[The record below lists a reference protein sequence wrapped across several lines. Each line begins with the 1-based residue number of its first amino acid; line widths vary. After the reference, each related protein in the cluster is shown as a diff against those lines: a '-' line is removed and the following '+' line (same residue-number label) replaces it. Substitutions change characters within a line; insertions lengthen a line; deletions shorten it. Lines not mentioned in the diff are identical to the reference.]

1 MSLAS
6 GTRIGPFEI
15 IAAIGAGAIG
25 EVYRARD
32 AELGREVAL
41 EILPESFAND
51 AERVARLR
59 REAQILASL
68 NHPHIGAIHGV
79 TDSPSGPALVLEL
92 IEGSTVAALIA
103 GQPARKGQPSRG
115 LGLERSLDIARQIA
129 DALDAAHEKGIVH
142 CGLTPANIK
151 MRPDGTVKVL
161 DFGIAAKA
169 IERKDAPFAYMS
181 PEQARGEEA
190 TRRSDVWAFGV
201 ILFEMLS
208 GRHPFDGATKSDV
221 LAAIRQT
228 TPDWSALP
236 SDTPTGLRRLVQR
249 CLERDAK
256 ARLHDIGDARL
267 EIEDAI
273 EALTAAPETT
283 APPLTVHRAVPRQ
296 GSRRLLF
303 ALATVAALA
312 AIAATA
318 YFLGSRS
325 ASP

>member
-1 MSLAS
+1 M
-6 GTRIGPFEI
+6 
-15 IAAIGAGAIG
+15 G

-41 EILPESFAND
+41 KILPESFAND

-68 NHPHIGAIHGV
+68 NHPHIAAIHGV
-79 TDSPSGPALVLEL
+79 TDSSSGPALVLEL

-103 GQPARKGQPSRG
+103 GQPARKGQQSRG
-115 LGLERSLDIARQIA
+115 LALERSLDIARQIA
-129 DALDAAHEKGIVH
+129 DALEAAHEKGIVH
-142 CGLTPANIK
+142 RDLKPANIK

-161 DFGIAAKA
+161 DFGIAKA
-169 IERKDAPFAYMS
+169 IERKDMS

-190 TRRSDVWAFGV
+190 IRRSDVWAFGV

-208 GRHPFDGATKSDV
+208 GQRPFNGATKSDV
-221 LAAIRQT
+221 LAAILQT

-236 SDTPTGLRRLVQR
+236 SDTPPGLRRLVQR
-249 CLERDAK
+249 CLERDPK

-273 EALTAAPETT
+273 EALTASPETT
-283 APPLTVHRAVPRQ
+283 APPLPAVHRAVSRQ

-303 ALATVAALA
+303 ALATAAALA

-318 YFLGSRS
+318 YFL
-325 ASP
+325 